1 MLDKIAICL
10 DAIGVAP
17 RNQERSV
24 VADMAG
30 RIIVV
35 DDEQHIRE
43 MVADYLNGQGFAASA
58 ASGGAALDL
67 LLIQDRPDLVLLDVN
82 MPEEDGLSIARRLR
96 ATGDIPVI
104 MVTAADDVVDRIVGL
119 EVGADDYVTKP
130 FDLRELKAR
139 IRAVLRRGVGRVVTA
154 ADLQVESKHEPVV
167 VAFGRV
173 MVDRAGRR
181 LLGSDGGEEPVTAM
195 EFDLIEAFLDNPYRV
210 LSRDRLLDLA
220 HRKNDDPFDRS
231 IDIRI
236 TRLRK
241 KIEEDPSKPQ
251 TIKTVRGA
259 GYIYSPARKT

>member
-1 MLDKIAICL
+1 
-10 DAIGVAP
+10 
-17 RNQERSV
+17 
-24 VADMAG
+24 VADMTG
-30 RIIVV
+30 KIIVV
-35 DDEQHIRE
+35 DDEEHICE
-43 MVADYLNGQGFAASA
+43 MVADYLNGQGFSARA
-58 ASGGAALDL
+58 ASGGAALDMML
-67 LLIQDRPDLVLLDVN
+67 ADFPPDLVLLDVN
-82 MPEEDGLSIARRLR
+82 MPHEDGLSVARRLR
-96 ATGDIPVI
+96 ASGDIPVI

-139 IRAVLRRGVGRVVTA
+139 IRAVLRRGAAKPAGTA
-154 ADLQVESKHEPVV
+154 EAVYSQPDEPPTVC
-167 VAFGRV
+167 FGR
-173 MVDRAGRR
+173 MTVDRAGRR
-181 LLGSDGGEEPVTAM
+181 LLRPDGAEEAVTAM

-231 IDIRI
+231 IDIRV

-259 GYIYSPARKT
+259 GYIYSPARRA

>member
-1 MLDKIAICL
+1 MVGK
-10 DAIGVAP
+10 
-17 RNQERSV
+17 
-24 VADMAG
+24 
-30 RIIVV
+30 IIVV
-35 DDEQHIRE
+35 DDEEHIRE
-43 MVADYLNGQGFAASA
+43 MVADYLNGQGFSARA
-58 ASGGAALDL
+58 ASGGASLDEL
-67 LLIQDRPDLVLLDVN
+67 LPEFQPDLILLDVN
-82 MPEEDGLSIARRLR
+82 MPDEDGLSIARRIR
-96 ATGDIPVI
+96 ASEDIAVI

-139 IRAVLRRGVGRVVTA
+139 IRAVMRRGA
-154 ADLQVESKHEPVV
+154 ARAVAATQPATDEQDGPAT
-167 VAFGRV
+167 VAFGR
-173 MVDRAGRR
+173 MIVDRAGRR
-181 LLGSDGGEEPVTAM
+181 LLRPDGAEEAVTSM

-231 IDIRI
+231 IDIRV

-241 KIEEDPSKPQ
+241 KIEEDPAKPQ

>member
-1 MLDKIAICL
+1 M
-10 DAIGVAP
+10 
-17 RNQERSV
+17 
-24 VADMAG
+24 ADMAG
-30 RIIVV
+30 KIIVV
-35 DDEQHIRE
+35 DDEHHIRD
-43 MVADYLNGQGFAASA
+43 MVADYLNGQGFEAAA
-58 ASGGAALDL
+58 ASGGAALDVML
-67 LLIQDRPDLVLLDVN
+67 AQGRPDLILLDVN
-82 MPEEDGLSIARRLR
+82 MPEEDGLSVARRLR

-139 IRAVLRRGVGRVVTA
+139 IRAVLRRGASRPAAANYVAAQPLEGPVT
-154 ADLQVESKHEPVV
+154 
-167 VAFGRV
+167 VAFGRM

-181 LLGSDGGEEPVTAM
+181 LLRPDGIEEPVTAM

-231 IDIRI
+231 IDIRV

-241 KIEEDPSKPQ
+241 KIEEDPAKPQ

-259 GYIYSPARKT
+259 GYIYSPVKRP

>member
-1 MLDKIAICL
+1 M
-10 DAIGVAP
+10 
-17 RNQERSV
+17 
-24 VADMAG
+24 VADMTD

-35 DDEQHIRE
+35 DDEVHICE
-43 MVADYLNGQGFAASA
+43 MVADYLNGQGFSARA
-58 ASGGAALDL
+58 ASGGRALDTL
-67 LLIQDRPDLVLLDVN
+67 LPDFSPDLILLDVN
-82 MPEEDGLSIARRLR
+82 MPDEDGLSVARRLR
-96 ATGDIPVI
+96 ASGDIPVI

-139 IRAVLRRGVGRVVTA
+139 IRAVLRRGAVRSAGAVNATTA
-154 ADLQVESKHEPVV
+154 KADEPAAA
-167 VAFGRV
+167 AFGR
-173 MVDRAGRR
+173 MTVDRAGRR
-181 LLGSDGGEEPVTAM
+181 LFRPDGTEESVTSM

-231 IDIRI
+231 IDIRV

-241 KIEEDPSKPQ
+241 KVEEDPSKPQ

-259 GYIYSPARKT
+259 GYIYSPARRA

>member
-1 MLDKIAICL
+1 M
-10 DAIGVAP
+10 
-17 RNQERSV
+17 
-24 VADMAG
+24 VADMTG
-30 RIIVV
+30 KIIVV
-35 DDEQHIRE
+35 DDEAHISE
-43 MVADYLNGQGFAASA
+43 MVADYLNGQGFSA
-58 ASGGAALDL
+58 RTASGGAALDS
-67 LLIQDRPDLVLLDVN
+67 IMPDFPPDLILLDVN
-82 MPEEDGLSIARRLR
+82 MPQEDGLSVARRLR
-96 ATGDIPVI
+96 ASGDIPVI

-139 IRAVLRRGVGRVVTA
+139 IRAVLRRGVVRPTETA
-154 ADLQVESKHEPVV
+154 AAASPPPQEPLSVS
-167 VAFGRV
+167 FGR
-173 MVDRAGRR
+173 MTVDRAGRR
-181 LLGSDGGEEPVTAM
+181 LLRPDGGEEAVTAM

-231 IDIRI
+231 IDIRV

-259 GYIYSPARKT
+259 GYIYSPVRRA